1 MKNILVILAI
11 LFTVSTETMAQ
22 FSFTSQTSVNQFFV
36 DPTKPE
42 NIFYRANVNYEV
54 LPQVFIT
61 VGHQRDGVDRLRDI
75 NRSTINEYCSA
86 VSIGNKYMFHGY
98 DPVYLDDPKSQ
109 TPFVPIDS
117 TIRFY
122 SGIQINYYTS
132 VLEQTDYDV
141 VLINRS
147 TPAARGEVKSFN
159 STTYNHIG
167 ATATVG
173 MLIRINKNISTDIS
187 AGIEY
192 RKGSYQSDILNDT
205 WSSKYVVLPAIN
217 IGISYGL

>member
-42 NIFYRANVNYEV
+42 NLSYRMNVNYEIM
-54 LPQVFIT
+54 PQVFIT
-61 VGHQRDGVDRLRDI
+61 VGHQRDGVDRLRDLT
-75 NRSTINEYCSA
+75 NSTVNEYCSA
-86 VSIGNKYMFHGY
+86 VSVGNKYMLHGY

-122 SGIQINYYTS
+122 VGAQINYYTS
-132 VLEQTDYDV
+132 VVEQTNYDM
-141 VLINRS
+141 VLIDMN
-147 TPAARGEVKSFN
+147 TPAVRGEVESFK

-192 RKGSYQSDILNDT
+192 RKGTYQSDFFTDT
-205 WSSKYVVLPAIN
+205 WSSRYVVLPAIN